1 MPDDSTAL
9 TAKPIPSALAISPQR
24 SAMNVVPQNMAEA
37 IEFARVMSKGGD
49 VIRAA
54 FRDNPGACLAIALQ
68 AFRWAA
74 DPFAV
79 ANKAYLTRNK
89 AGETQIAYEAQLVDA
104 IVHTAGV
111 LSKRLR
117 LRYEGQGTSRKCIV
131 TGWIRGEDE
140 PFEYESPTV
149 AEIAVKNSPLW
160 TADRDQQLAY
170 YSKRAW
176 ARRHVPEILL
186 GIYTTDE
193 IDGQIIDVTADRI
206 DAHAASM
213 QQPAQEKAFLGWD
226 VVDHTGEVYTI
237 KSTDRAVE
245 ALRKILITAAA
256 ISPEALATAW
266 KNNDEFLS
274 DLAEA
279 QEDGAEPLH
288 LLYAQLAPQ
297 DSPAADQPEQ
307 KGESTVAA
315 DRPLGRTSPTQQ
327 AGDTS
332 APDDPAQRSA
342 VDQPTQAPAA
352 ERFYHDEPQAE
363 APAETPPVAAS
374 GEDTAPAAVS
384 PQSGDRHDPF
394 WDRDSLR
401 IDPPNGRTGK
411 PDWKAWTALL
421 IPRIRQAW
429 SVPLVNELLDAN
441 RDVIEMYASNFGSRA
456 RVELM
461 AEFDAALGG
470 THAG

>member
-9 TAKPIPSALAISPQR
+9 TAKPIPGALAISPQR

-49 VIRAA
+49 VIRPA

-213 QQPAQEKAFLGWD
+213 QSVSPPPPASWG
-226 VVDHTGEVYTI
+226 VVDHAGEVYEFRTAE
-237 KSTDRAVE
+237 RAVE
-245 ALRKILITAAA
+245 ACRKILITAAA
-256 ISPEALATAW
+256 IDQGALATAW
-266 KNNDEFLS
+266 ENNAPLLAALLEAEHKADHDALERLYDE
-274 DLAEA
+274 
-279 QEDGAEPLH
+279 
-288 LLYAQLAPQ
+288 LAPQ

-352 ERFYHDEPQAE
+352 ERSYHDEPQAE

-374 GEDTAPAAVS
+374 GEDSAPAAAS